1 MPVISGSLTQSEKKC
16 SLCGL
21 PLGRKALSSRI
32 NGQEML
38 FCCPGCKAVYQV
50 LLARHGAIPQDPT
63 QTELYRECLRAGI
76 IFPQEREEG
85 KETLEAGDLQAE
97 DCIELCLHVSGM
109 GCPACA
115 WLLEKVLEKSQG
127 VKHAQVSFGSDKARI
142 LYQPSQVSP
151 KEIVKSIDSLGYRAF
166 PQTEDGAKLRVCG
179 SRIRLGVSVVLSAH
193 VMMISWALYLGFLE
207 ELSRESVLYLSIPL
221 LGLSTPVVFW
231 CGLPVLRKGLLG
243 IRHLVP
249 NLESLV
255 GLGAVSAYFYSLV
268 QFFSGNLH
276 LYFDTASMLMTLVL
290 LGRHLEQTAR
300 NSVKGAWWDGIGAR
314 LKKARLLEDG
324 ASPRWVGTRE
334 VRKGDLV
341 LVDEDEGVPV
351 DGLVEEGAATLD
363 VSMLTGESR
372 PVAVRH
378 GHKVLAGSF
387 VLKGSLK
394 LRAKEHGEGSLL
406 ASMASMVE
414 EALSRPW
421 TWERTA
427 DQVARWFVPLV
438 AALGVGTAAW
448 LWGKGAAME
457 DALLR
462 GLTVLVVAC
471 PCALGVATPLAKV
484 AAVGL
489 ARRLSVFIKDPEVLE
504 AGGLIQSLV
513 LDKTGTLTKG
523 IFSVQELICPGE
535 KPESLLFR
543 ASSVELSSGHFLGR
557 VVVDYARNL
566 GIEPVEAAEFQ
577 EEPGQGVCGL
587 LDGMRVCVGN
597 RAWMAR
603 WRMQLHQDLD
613 KEALIRE
620 SQGYSVIFVGWDGR
634 TRGALVLGDRLKP
647 GAHETISALKRQ
659 GFEIWLVSGD
669 SPITTSWIAGQLGL
683 ERFLGGAMPQ
693 DKVALVRKL
702 SAQGKKVCVVGDG
715 VNDAPALASAHLGIA
730 LGNNA
735 APPSKAA
742 SVQTTRTDPEV
753 ILVVLEILRKARR
766 TVLQNLLFSL
776 LYNLSAI
783 PAAMAGF
790 LSPPL
795 AVIIMFA
802 SSLTVVGN
810 SRRLLGEKICQE
822 TNTREKVL
830 P

>member
-1 MPVISGSLTQSEKKC
+1 MPGLSRSLTQSQKKC

-21 PLGRKALSSRI
+21 PLGRKALSSRM
-32 NGQEML
+32 NDQEML

-76 IFPQEREEG
+76 IFRQDWEEK
-85 KETLEAGDLQAE
+85 KEILEPGGLQAD
-97 DCIELCLHVSGM
+97 DCIELYLHISGM

-127 VKHAQVSFGSDKARI
+127 VKDAQVSFGSDKARI

-151 KEIVKSIDSLGYRAF
+151 KEIVKTISSLGYQAF
-166 PQTEDGAKLRVCG
+166 PQTEDGLKLRERG
-179 SRIRLGVSVVLSAH
+179 SRIRLGVSALLSAH
-193 VMMISWALYLGFLE
+193 VMMISWALYAGFLE
-207 ELSRESVLYLSIPL
+207 ELPRESVLYLSIPL

-231 CGLPVLRKGLLG
+231 CGLPVIRKGLSG
-243 IRHLVP
+243 VRHLIP

-255 GLGAVSAYFYSLV
+255 GLGAISAYFYSLV
-268 QFFSGNLH
+268 QFFLGSLH
-276 LYFDTASMLMTLVL
+276 LYFDTASMLITLVL
-290 LGRHLEQTAR
+290 LGRHLEETAR
-300 NSVKGAWWDGIGAR
+300 SSVTRAWGDSVGAGFQ
-314 LKKARLLEDG
+314 KARLLEDG
-324 ASPRWVGTRE
+324 ASPRWVRTRE

-341 LVDEDEGVPV
+341 LVEEGEGVPV
-351 DGLVEEGAATLD
+351 DGVVEKGQGTVD
-363 VSMLTGESR
+363 ISMLTGEPR
-372 PVAVRH
+372 PVDIRH
-378 GHKVLAGSF
+378 GQRVLAGSF
-387 VLKGSLK
+387 VVKGSLRV
-394 LRAKEHGEGSLL
+394 RAQEHGEGSLL

-427 DQVARWFVPLV
+427 DQVSRWFVPLV
-438 AALGVGTAAW
+438 VALGVGTAAW

-484 AAVGL
+484 AAMGL
-489 ARRLSVFIKDPEVLE
+489 GRRLRIFIKDPEVLE
-504 AGGLIQSLV
+504 AGGRIQSLV

-543 ASSVELSSGHFLGR
+543 ASSVELFSGHFLGR
-557 VVVDYARNL
+557 VVVDYARSL
-566 GIEPVEAAEFQ
+566 GINPVQVGEFQ

-587 LDGMRVCVGN
+587 VDGMRVCVGN
-597 RAWMAR
+597 RAWMAC
-603 WRMQLHQDLD
+603 WNMQIHQDLN

-647 GAHETISALKRQ
+647 GAQETVSALKQQ

-669 SPITTSWIAGQLGL
+669 SPTTTSWIAGQVGL
-683 ERFLGGAMPQ
+683 ERFLGGALPQ

-702 SAQGKKVCVVGDG
+702 SDQGKKVCVVGDG
-715 VNDAPALASAHLGIA
+715 LNDAPALASAHLGIS

-735 APPSKAA
+735 APPSKVA
-742 SVQTTRTDPEV
+742 SVQTTRTDPGV
-753 ILVVLEILRKARR
+753 ILDVLEILRRARR

-776 LYNLSAI
+776 LYNLIAI

-790 LSPPL
+790 LNPPL

-810 SRRLLGEKICQE
+810 SRRLLGNKICHG
-822 TNTREKVL
+822 TKT
-830 P
+830 